1 MNETLL
7 NASAQYQRLLT
18 LSAGMQERYT
28 KATALKLDATSKH
41 YRAFAE
47 IEFRNKVFIE
57 SARYIEKLSD
67 NLSYPDC
74 VADASKF
81 IMDILNSY
89 PDFDKENHSEYLG
102 AALKLPDCK
111 ERMEVF
117 CNAMQVFTDYEVTSD
132 ELLFTQ
138 TVNMITCGLSLLLSV
153 REHICSVGRK

>member
-1 MNETLL
+1 MNEALL
-7 NASAQYQRLLT
+7 NASEQYQRLVT

-28 KATALKLDATSKH
+28 KATALNLDISSRH

-47 IEFRNKVFIE
+47 IEFRNKVFSE
-57 SARYIEKLSD
+57 TARYIEKLSD

-74 VADASKF
+74 VSDASTF
-81 IMDILNSY
+81 TMNILNSY

-111 ERMEVF
+111 ERMEIF
-117 CNAMQVFTDYEVTSD
+117 CNSMQVFTDYEVTSD

-138 TVNMITCGLSLLLSV
+138 TVNMIICGLSLLMSV